1 MKLTA
6 EQTDALSEIANIG
19 ASKAAKQLS
28 LLLKDT
34 VEMSIPRISVG
45 TRREALALLAVGP
58 SDDTAAVF
66 QRASGLLNAEVALL
80 FHSQESRELVQALV
94 GSDVPLD
101 DVDMSAF
108 EHEAMT
114 EIGNIIVSACISTIA
129 DLLGGR
135 VSLTIPVYVEGS
147 FSDIWHQ
154 LEGGDSG
161 QPRYMLVMGTK
172 MNAVK
177 RNVNGSLIITFSL
190 DDLNS
195 LLTQINEWLAKI
207 SS

>member
-1 MKLTA
+1 MNLTL
-6 EQTDALSEIANIG
+6 EQMDALSEIANIG

-28 LLLKDT
+28 LLLHDI
-34 VEMSIPRISVG
+34 VEMSVPRLTIGS
-45 TRREALALLAVGP
+45 RREALDLIAVAP
-58 SDDTAAVF
+58 QDDTAAVF
-66 QRASGLLNAEVALL
+66 QKASGLLNAEVALL

-94 GSDVPLD
+94 GADLPLD

-154 LEGGDSG
+154 LEGGDMP
-161 QPRYMLVMGTK
+161 QARYMLVMGTK
-172 MNAVK
+172 LSAVQ
-177 RNVNGSLIITFSL
+177 RNVNGSLVITFSL

-195 LLTQINEWLAKI
+195 LLRQIDEWLAKM